1 MTDDRYPL
9 ADMIT
14 SLGAEVREAQ
24 RRHRDAGETD
34 LLKLKE
40 CSIELGV
47 SWDKKADGG
56 IQFWIIKLGGG
67 VDKTNTQTITV
78 TLEPAG
84 TMVLDVAE

>member
-1 MTDDRYPL
+1 MAKDQYPL

-14 SLGAEVREAQ
+14 ALGMQLREAQ
-24 RRHRDAGETD
+24 QRHGASGESD

-40 CSIELGV
+40 CTIELGV

-56 IQFWIIKLGGG
+56 IDFWVIKLGGG
-67 VDKTNTQTITV
+67 VDKTNTQTVSV

-84 TMVLDVAE
+84 DATVALTE